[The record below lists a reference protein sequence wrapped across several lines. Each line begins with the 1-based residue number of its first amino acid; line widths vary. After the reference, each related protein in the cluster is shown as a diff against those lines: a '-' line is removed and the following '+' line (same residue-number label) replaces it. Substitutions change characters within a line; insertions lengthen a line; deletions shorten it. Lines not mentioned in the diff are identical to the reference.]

1 MRSEGGSSNNSGS
14 VAEKT
19 MMFELT
25 ASLQNNESR
34 GSISPHHRSPAKSI
48 STPEHKKSNGH
59 SETHHESNGNN
70 IQNTLQTSSPKKV
83 ISASTSEVPVA
94 SKPVSVNNNGY
105 SAVESVAN
113 RSWSDIME
121 AESDS
126 YT

>member
-1 MRSEGGSSNNSGS
+1 MRSDGGSSSHSGS
-14 VAEKT
+14 VAEKA

-25 ASLQNNESR
+25 ASLQNNESK
-34 GSISPHHRSPAKSI
+34 GSISPRQRSPAKSI

-70 IQNTLQTSSPKKV
+70 IQNTLQTSTPKKV
-83 ISASTSEVPVA
+83 ISTPTSEVP
-94 SKPVSVNNNGY
+94 SKPDSANNNGY

-113 RSWSDIME
+113 RSWSEIME